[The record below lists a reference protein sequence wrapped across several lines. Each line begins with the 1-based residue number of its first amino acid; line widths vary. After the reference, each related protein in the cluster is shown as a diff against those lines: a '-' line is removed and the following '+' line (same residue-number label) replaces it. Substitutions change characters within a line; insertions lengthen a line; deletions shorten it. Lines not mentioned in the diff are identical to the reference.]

1 MQSMSSFVLSLQ
13 GRKLFEEGKILQSAA
28 PSTEVTPNVVNARSG
43 SGLSIIITVLFFS
56 ILCALGINALLRCI
70 LLCRRWRM
78 VPEPS
83 HNVGVQREKIG
94 IKKFNLK
101 ALPVTVHCTD
111 SPFAGMDCPICLAEF
126 MEGERLRILPE
137 CCHSFHA
144 DCIDAWLVSNGSCP
158 SCRHSLVNLLLK
170 KPSGVARS
178 EESTRVEIT

>member
-1 MQSMSSFVLSLQ
+1 MMRDQTKVYPSF
-13 GRKLFEEGKILQSAA
+13 
-28 PSTEVTPNVVNARSG
+28 
-43 SGLSIIITVLFFS
+43 ITVLFFS
-56 ILCALGINALLRCI
+56 ILCALGINALL
-70 LLCRRWRM
+70 
-78 VPEPS
+78 
-83 HNVGVQREKIG
+83 HYVGFEREKTG
-94 IKKFNLK
+94 IRKFNLK
-101 ALPVTVHCTD
+101 AMSVTVHCTD
-111 SPFAGMDCPICLAEF
+111 SPFAGMDCTICLVEL